1 MPTQPKTNLILLN
14 LGVALISFAVLIAE
28 LSLIRV
34 MDVIL
39 APSTGYMVL
48 TSAMFAL
55 GLGGIYLYLFPI
67 LQDLVNYPYYPEIFF
82 FF

>member
-1 MPTQPKTNLILLN
+1 MKSFDKMSLN
-14 LGVALISFAVLIAE
+14 LGVASIAFAVLLLE

-39 APSTGYMVL
+39 APNTGYMAL

-55 GLGGIYLYLFPI
+55 GLGGIYLYLFHWKSDNS
-67 LQDLVNYPYYPEIFF
+67 L
-82 FF
+82 